1 MASNSS
7 GAALA
12 RRSKRISGT
21 FKSPRRTCRPDA
33 GAELVCEVYALG
45 KQGCPPDGTGTDV
58 VFRCDALTGFPG
70 GPLVFILNISKDS
83 WNCVLVAVKSF
94 GLFFVVTYLS
104 AVKLVC
110 FQTFL
115 IDGRQKGAPFL

>member
-1 MASNSS
+1 M
-7 GAALA
+7 
-12 RRSKRISGT
+12 
-21 FKSPRRTCRPDA
+21 
-33 GAELVCEVYALG
+33 G